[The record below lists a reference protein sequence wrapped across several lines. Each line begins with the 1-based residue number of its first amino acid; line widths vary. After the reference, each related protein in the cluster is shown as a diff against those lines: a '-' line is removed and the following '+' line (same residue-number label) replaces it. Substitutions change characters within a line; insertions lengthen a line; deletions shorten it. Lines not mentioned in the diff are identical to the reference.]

1 MKLVTFATKD
11 GPRLGAVRGEDVI
24 DLAEASGGKLPA
36 DMIAFLE
43 AGAEAMDL
51 ARKLK
56 KDAKASAALSDVTLL
71 APVPCPSKVIAIGQN
86 YMDHCREQGV
96 EPPTSPVI
104 FTKFTTAIV
113 GPGAEVRWDPALTSK
128 VDYEVELAVVIGK
141 EARRV
146 SADDALDYV
155 AGSTVCNDVS
165 ARNLQFSDGQW
176 VRGKSLDTFCPLGPW
191 LVTRDEIA
199 EPQDLALR
207 SIGLSMRQRW
217 TGGQMRLGASAELD
231 AQNKPLLGG
240 IGQIELANMGQ
251 QSLQCAFNVA
261 TRDFSKIERFKLDL
275 ILHL

>member
-128 VDYEVELAVVIGK
+128 VDYEVELAVIIGK
-141 EARRV
+141 QYPDHNCV
-146 SADDALDYV
+146 SSIRGAL
-155 AGSTVCNDVS
+155 
-165 ARNLQFSDGQW
+165 
-176 VRGKSLDTFCPLGPW
+176 K
-191 LVTRDEIA
+191 
-199 EPQDLALR
+199 
-207 SIGLSMRQRW
+207 
-217 TGGQMRLGASAELD
+217 
-231 AQNKPLLGG
+231 
-240 IGQIELANMGQ
+240 
-251 QSLQCAFNVA
+251 
-261 TRDFSKIERFKLDL
+261 
-275 ILHL
+275 